1 MNKYAIGLDFG
12 TNSCRS
18 LIVNIENGREIASH
32 VFNYPTGDAGVII
45 DKNDTNLA
53 RQNPADYIEGIEII
67 KNYGFINSINCYP
80 GKLSQVFMNILS
92 NAIQAIPD
100 KGTIKITTFTDEKS
114 KNFEGKI
121 TQR

>member
-67 KNYGFINSINCYP
+67 KNLEDIESIELKTRYFDGNVMDDI
-80 GKLSQVFMNILS
+80 KELF
-92 NAIQAIPD
+92 
-100 KGTIKITTFTDEKS
+100 TIKYHQLTEIEKYIKEENS
-114 KNFEGKI
+114 S
-121 TQR
+121 